1 MHVRNL
7 RPHSFASVQPHE
19 RHSAWLHSFTAK
31 ERHALIKED
40 SDAKLTV
47 GLILGAAVVF
57 HLTMLAIVLL
67 FLI

>member
-1 MHVRNL
+1 MHIRNL
-7 RPHSFASVQPHE
+7 GPHSFASVQPHQ

-40 SDAKLTV
+40 SDARMTI

-57 HLTMLAIVLL
+57 HLTMLTVALVFFI
-67 FLI
+67 